1 MICQA
6 CGCKQQRTF
15 NGEVAIHF
23 PGLAGLNKP
32 IVWVFPKLRVC
43 LDCGLT
49 QFKVPERE
57 LRDLREE
64 RSVECAHAA

>member
-1 MICQA
+1 MICHA
-6 CGCKQQRTF
+6 CGSAQQKTF

-23 PGLAGLNKP
+23 SGWGGLNKP

-57 LRDLREE
+57 RRELRQEQSAE
-64 RSVECAHAA
+64 GSHAA